1 MTYRTIDLDGWPRP
15 PCEIRRSARVRV
27 VRRRPHGGCRSG
39 HSVHRRENPGGLGLF
54 RPWLANEAEMAT
66 LIRSCSSTPM
76 LGQNFVWSALGQ
88 PGVDRGES
96 VRASRFAVAAT

>member
-1 MTYRTIDLDGWPRP
+1 VDADQVIRCTDARIRVDWDYSVHGWPTR
-15 PCEIRRSARVRV
+15 
-27 VRRRPHGGCRSG
+27 
-39 HSVHRRENPGGLGLF
+39 LK
-54 RPWLANEAEMAT
+54 MAT